1 MHTQDA
7 RELITMLTDVI
18 EILALA
24 WARLNTLPQSKARD
38 IAMDDILDAIP
49 DSELESF
56 LTITNLDYSI

>member
-1 MHTQDA
+1 
-7 RELITMLTDVI
+7 MLTDVI